1 MGIVVV
7 LFILTNEL
15 IFHGTPVLGR
25 IDGVIL
31 LALFGGFLYY
41 VYSQLKSDAQTE
53 VQSAVSYT
61 TLKIWILIIVGLA
74 ALVAGGQLVVTNA
87 VKMAQ
92 MMGVSEKMIALT
104 IVAAGTS
111 LPELAT
117 SVVAAVKKNNDIAV
131 GNIIGSNIFNIL
143 LILSISSF
151 ARPIPYDLKFNTDL
165 YLLVGGT
172 LFVFVA
178 MFTGGKKKLD
188 RWEAA
193 LLLVCFVAYTA
204 YLISG
209 EL

>member
-1 MGIVVV
+1 
-7 LFILTNEL
+7 
-15 IFHGTPVLGR
+15 
-25 IDGVIL
+25 
-31 LALFGGFLYY
+31 
-41 VYSQLKSDAQTE
+41 
-53 VQSAVSYT
+53 
-61 TLKIWILIIVGLA
+61 
-74 ALVAGGQLVVTNA
+74 VVTNA

-92 MMGVSEKMIALT
+92 MLGVSEKMIALT

-143 LILSISSF
+143 LILSISSL
-151 ARPIPYDLKFNTDL
+151 ARPILYDLKFNTDL

-209 EL
+209 EI